1 MRRKHSLKRIS
12 SCDIVDDVQSFGMP
26 LPTINYMMN
35 GNNNNNN
42 NNFEDT
48 KTTSVDCNNNNNS
61 QTTTTNE
68 LIQTEI
74 FPSLPDVML
83 RKLCLLRENTCN
95 IESLSEQEIDT
106 KFHTLSLAFKT
117 DKFTLE
123 QRVQLYRHQRD
134 IAENDAKNELNHLN
148 EYVQELYRLLLGSE
162 SKYFYNT
169 SLIQLKELKDM
180 LDKIDMQVQVIKA
193 SMMKISSRS
202 ELFGS
207 VKQEEKL
214 STAFDVILLHT
225 ENLKRSK
232 ERDAKELDDMKRLLA
247 NTGHSKYDH
256 QDYNDF
262 DNGGKR
268 SKNRDSRRISSLLMT
283 NQLQNIQV
291 SYQQISRSGSGP
303 SNQNYL
309 RTRRLS
315 VPAAEIRN
323 RPRLLELFNEATA
336 RQLKEKDNHSDNDD
350 DDDEQM
356 AAMARR
362 RQISLRQRNRTLTS
376 IDDRKEYASDNDD
389 DDNDNNERKQSSV
402 KQETKSLDKN
412 ECKTER
418 RNESTTPTNS
428 CDDSDHADDNEGNN
442 NHCFDHDS
450 HSSSNNEEKLSCNN
464 SINKCNKLKIQ
475 SFYQKLVKK
484 LIPFEDRT
492 WRRKMIEKIQEFYC
506 LLCMLVFTIRSIA
519 SSITESS
526 KLKFRKLRR
535 QTNSYDNLRFTISAI
550 FIFVAAMIL
559 TFSVIVPMIS

>member
-1 MRRKHSLKRIS
+1 
-12 SCDIVDDVQSFGMP
+12 
-26 LPTINYMMN
+26 
-35 GNNNNNN
+35 
-42 NNFEDT
+42 
-48 KTTSVDCNNNNNS
+48 
-61 QTTTTNE
+61 
-68 LIQTEI
+68 
-74 FPSLPDVML
+74 
-83 RKLCLLRENTCN
+83 
-95 IESLSEQEIDT
+95 
-106 KFHTLSLAFKT
+106 
-117 DKFTLE
+117 
-123 QRVQLYRHQRD
+123 
-134 IAENDAKNELNHLN
+134 
-148 EYVQELYRLLLGSE
+148 
-162 SKYFYNT
+162 
-169 SLIQLKELKDM
+169 
-180 LDKIDMQVQVIKA
+180 
-193 SMMKISSRS
+193 
-202 ELFGS
+202 
-207 VKQEEKL
+207 
-214 STAFDVILLHT
+214 
-225 ENLKRSK
+225 
-232 ERDAKELDDMKRLLA
+232 
-247 NTGHSKYDH
+247 
-256 QDYNDF
+256 
-262 DNGGKR
+262 
-268 SKNRDSRRISSLLMT
+268 MT

-336 RQLKEKDNHSDNDD
+336 RQLKEKDNHSDSASDHNDDNHNHNDDEDD

-506 LLCMLVFTIRSIA
+506 LLCMLVFTIR
-519 SSITESS
+519 
-526 KLKFRKLRR
+526 
-535 QTNSYDNLRFTISAI
+535 
-550 FIFVAAMIL
+550 
-559 TFSVIVPMIS
+559 